1 MPSPRR
7 LISSVISLVLL
18 VIGLAEPR
26 GVGLLI
32 IAIGVVGLVLNGML
46 IQRDRVEAQQSKSKG
61 KGGGTTPGAGTRPG
75 RKRK

>member
-7 LISSVISLVLL
+7 LISTVISLVLL

-46 IQRDRVEAQQSKSKG
+46 IQRDRVEAQQAKAKG
-61 KGGGTTPGAGTRPG
+61 NGGSAASGSGTRPG

>member
-46 IQRDRVEAQQSKSKG
+46 IQRDRVEAQQSKGKG
-61 KGGGTTPGAGTRPG
+61 KGGGTTPGPGTRPG

>member
-18 VIGLAEPR
+18 VIGLAEPK

-46 IQRDRVEAQQSKSKG
+46 IQRDRVEAQQSKGKG
-61 KGGGTTPGAGTRPG
+61 KGGTTPGAGTRPG

>member
-46 IQRDRVEAQQSKSKG
+46 IQRDRVEAQQSKG